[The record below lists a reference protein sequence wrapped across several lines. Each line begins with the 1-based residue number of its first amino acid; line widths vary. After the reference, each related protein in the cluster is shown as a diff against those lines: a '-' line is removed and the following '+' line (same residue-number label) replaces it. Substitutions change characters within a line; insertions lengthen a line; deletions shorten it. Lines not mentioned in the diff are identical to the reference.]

1 MYNLNNK
8 KTIKSNL
15 RVIYYAYIDE
25 AKKILS
31 RLKEKNKNILGD
43 GAATLINF
51 HVTCFNIVRMQ

>member
-25 AKKILS
+25 AKKIFS
-31 RLKEKNKNILGD
+31 RLKEKKKILGD
-43 GAATLINF
+43 GAATLINV